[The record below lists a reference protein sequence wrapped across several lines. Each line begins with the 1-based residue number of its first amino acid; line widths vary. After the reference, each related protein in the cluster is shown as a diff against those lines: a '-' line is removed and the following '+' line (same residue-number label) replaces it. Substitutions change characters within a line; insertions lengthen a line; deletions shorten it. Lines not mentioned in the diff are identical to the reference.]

1 MKKKITVIIIC
12 IFLVGICLYLFFPRT
27 LKGKI
32 KTNNGMSIVKNTPL
46 IIVNDE
52 LATTDIKMKKA
63 SIEADDKELRE
74 VIDILLSVK
83 YYKGFN
89 IIDGKSIEIGKFSL
103 LIYDGKDM
111 SNITEYD
118 SGLNEQ
124 FQSAMHSYFDGTSDY
139 DTCLQDFYS
148 RVAKKYPDLSH

>member
-46 IIVNDE
+46 LIVNDE
-52 LATTDIKMKKA
+52 LATTDIKRKKA

-74 VIDILLSVK
+74 VIDILSSVK

-89 IIDGKSIEIGKFSL
+89 IIDGKSITSL
-103 LIYDGKDM
+103 DCPIFTTALAI
-111 SNITEYD
+111 SFFIAISD
-118 SGLNEQ
+118 SCIL
-124 FQSAMHSYFDGTSDY
+124 
-139 DTCLQDFYS
+139 LYS
-148 RVAKKYPDLSH
+148 

>member
-12 IFLVGICLYLFFPRT
+12 IFLVGICLYLLFPRT

-46 IIVNDE
+46 VIVNDE

-89 IIDGKSIEIGKFSL
+89 IIDGKSNEIGKFSL

-111 SNITEYD
+111 INITEHGKISINSKIFNVYGG
-118 SGLNEQ
+118 SKKVRELSSKIEKRI
-124 FQSAMHSYFDGTSDY
+124 
-139 DTCLQDFYS
+139 DFKS
-148 RVAKKYPDLSH
+148 NDDE